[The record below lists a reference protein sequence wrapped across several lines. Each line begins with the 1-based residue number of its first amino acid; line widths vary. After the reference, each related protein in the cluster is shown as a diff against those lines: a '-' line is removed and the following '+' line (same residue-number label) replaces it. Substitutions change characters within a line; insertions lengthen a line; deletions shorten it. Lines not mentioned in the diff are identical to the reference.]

1 MMEIFKTKKEISKK
15 IESLKSERNSIGFV
29 PTMGTLHKGHLS
41 LIECSANK
49 NDKTVVSIFIN
60 PAQFNDKKDLENY
73 PRSLDSDLRLL
84 RESKC
89 DIIFTPSVNEMYPE
103 PDNRKFNFGNLD
115 KIMEGKYRPGHF
127 DGVAKII
134 VRLFEVISPHKAY
147 FGLKDFQQLAIIKK
161 LTKDLK
167 FAIQIISCPTVR
179 ESDGLAMSS
188 RNSLLSPEQ
197 RKHAA
202 QIYHTLCQANINAA
216 ENDIDNIKEQVITT
230 LNKIPFT
237 EVEYFEIVDE
247 IDLHPAENW
256 DNKSGKVGC
265 IAVRIGKVRLI
276 DNIHFNL

>member
-197 RKHAA
+197 LKHAA

-247 IDLHPAENW
+247 IDLHPAKNW